1 MGERMKAVILAAGKS
16 TRTYPLTV
24 TTPKVLLRVAGKS
37 LLEHN
42 LDSLKGLVDEAILV
56 VGFGKDMIKEALGEE
71 YQGIKLTYAEQ
82 EKQLGTGH
90 ALLPAEPHV
99 GESEFLVMMGDDLY
113 SRENVESLL
122 KDTPSLLAHEV
133 EDPSAFGVWLESG
146 GFVSGFEEK
155 VKNPGSNLANCGLY
169 TLSPE
174 VFQQIK
180 KLGKTVRG
188 EYELNEAVN
197 ALAKPTSVKVVK
209 AKEGWLP
216 VGYPWKLLEANQA
229 LLERMEP
236 RMEGEVEE
244 GATLKGRVS
253 VGEGT
258 RILAGSYIE
267 GPVMIGK
274 DCLIGPNCYIRP
286 HTSIGDG
293 CRVGNASEVKNSV
306 IGDGSKIPHLNYVG
320 DSVLG
325 RDVNMSAGSI
335 TTNLR
340 HDRGVIKTAVKGE
353 LMETGRKKF
362 GAVIGD
368 GVKLGARTTIYPGR
382 KLWPGRTTLPG
393 QVVDRDIE

>member
-1 MGERMKAVILAAGKS
+1 MKAVILAAGKS

-24 TTPKVLLRVAGKS
+24 DIPKVLLKVAGKS

-42 LDSLKGLVDEAILV
+42 LDSLKGLVDEAIIV
-56 VGFGKDMIKEALGEE
+56 VGFGKDMIREALGEE
-71 YQGIKLTYAEQ
+71 YQGIRLTYAEQ
-82 EKQLGTGH
+82 GKQLGTGH

-99 GESEFLVMMGDDLY
+99 GEGRFLVMMGDDLY

-122 KDTPSLLAHEV
+122 RDTPSLLAHEV
-133 EDPSAFGVWLESG
+133 KDPSAFGVWLEKE

-155 VKNPGSNLANCGLY
+155 VKNPGSSLANCGLY

-174 VFQQIK
+174 VFPHIK
-180 KLGKTVRG
+180 RLRKTMRG

-197 ALAKPTSVKVVK
+197 ALAKDTPVKVVRTSQ
-209 AKEGWLP
+209 GWFP
-216 VGYPWKLLEANQA
+216 VGYPWNLLEANQA
-229 LLERMEP
+229 LLDGMEP

-244 GATLKGRVS
+244 GATLKGKVS

-267 GPVMIGK
+267 GPVLIGK
-274 DCLIGPNCYIRP
+274 GCLIGPNCYIRP

-306 IGDGSKIPHLNYVG
+306 IGDGSKVPHLNYVG

-325 RDVNMSAGSI
+325 RDVSMAAGSI

-340 HDRGVIKTAVKGE
+340 HDRGIIKSMLKGE
-353 LMETGRKKF
+353 AMGTGRKKL

-368 GVKLGARTTIYPGR
+368 GVKLGARTIIYPGR
-382 KLWPGRTTLPG
+382 KIWPGKTTLPG
-393 QVVDRDIE
+393 QIVDKDIE